1 MSNPVEFQQEMSVLR
16 QAYVEQ
22 LPTRIRQIE
31 TLWMA
36 ACNGTCTQAGLN
48 TLYKAV
54 HQLNGSGE
62 TFGLAEITASTHYLE
77 AVVKNLLVQGR
88 APTPE
93 ERVKVLIELSV
104 LKVYSVEPD
113 TASPAP
119 DLWLVSSPE
128 PVPVLDEAFV
138 APAPPAEPLPTPTVL
153 IADDGTFLRKKIALS
168 LRAMGFCVYE
178 VDNGLKALDKARE
191 HLPDVILMDVM
202 MPVMD
207 GLEAT
212 RHIRKAE
219 SLREIP
225 IIIMTVQNRFEDVQR
240 AFVCGINDYILKP
253 FRQDHLIE
261 RIKACLKRA

>member
-1 MSNPVEFQQEMSVLR
+1 MSNPVDFQQQMNVLR
-16 QAYVEQ
+16 RAYMEV
-22 LPTRIRQIE
+22 LPIRVRQIE

-36 ACNGTCTQAGLN
+36 ACDGTCTQAGLH
-48 TLYKAV
+48 TLYEAV

-77 AVVKNLLVQGR
+77 AVVKNLLVHDR

-104 LKVYSVEPD
+104 LKVYSIEPD
-113 TASPAP
+113 TASPVP
-119 DLWLVSSPE
+119 DLWQVSSPE
-128 PVPVLDEAFV
+128 PVLDEAFI
-138 APAPPAEPLPTPTVL
+138 APTPPEEPLPPPTVL

-168 LRAMGFCVYE
+168 LRAIGFCVYE

-191 HLPDVILMDVM
+191 HHPDIILMDVM

-212 RHIRKAE
+212 RHIRKTE
-219 SLREIP
+219 SLQEIP
-225 IIIMTVQNRFEDVQR
+225 IIIMTVQNRLEDVQR

-253 FRQDHLIE
+253 FSQEHLLE
-261 RIKACLKRA
+261 RINVWLASP

>member
-1 MSNPVEFQQEMSVLR
+1 MSNPVDFQQQMNVLR
-16 QAYVEQ
+16 RVYLEQ
-22 LPTRIRQIE
+22 LPIRVRQIE
-31 TLWMA
+31 TLWTA
-36 ACNGTCTQAGLN
+36 ACDGTCTQAGLN
-48 TLYKAV
+48 TLYETV

-77 AVVKNLLVQGR
+77 AVVKNLLVHDR
-88 APTPE
+88 APTPD

-104 LKVYSVEPD
+104 LKVYSIEPD
-113 TASPAP
+113 TALPVP

-138 APAPPAEPLPTPTVL
+138 APTPPDEPLPAPTVL
-153 IADDGTFLRKKIALS
+153 IADDGTFLRKKVALS

-178 VDNGLKALDKARE
+178 VDNGLKALDMARE
-191 HLPDVILMDVM
+191 HHPDIILMDVM

-212 RHIRKAE
+212 RQIRKAE
-219 SLREIP
+219 SLQEIP
-225 IIIMTVQNRFEDVQR
+225 IIIMTVQNRLEDVQR